1 MIRKILF
8 VDDDQIF
15 REAVA
20 QRLSGYRDNFGLITA
35 ADGEEA
41 MEHLKNQ
48 PLSMV
53 IVNLVMEGMDGAHL
67 VEHLGLLYPDL
78 PVIVMSNV
86 GDRQLAEMARTHSAY
101 GYLSKPFKADDL
113 IAMIQEV
120 LGREAQGGIMNDVSP
135 PVFMQLM
142 EMDARTCTIRILDNH
157 SNQGGIVFFN
167 QGELYNA
174 RVGDVHGIEAAYRMF
189 GWDRTTVYIKN
200 ECDVSENLI
209 EMNLGTIIMTA
220 VGLKDENEERPSDY
234 QEVESVASL
243 SGEENASDASAGAVR
258 DSTATDDDKGSLD
271 QVRKKLKDIHGVISI
286 GVDAGQNVSVENL
299 AQLGKEAGFG
309 SFVMA
314 SVDEDTGSGRIIVP
328 TKPVGI
334 IRSEPG
340 TVSLIEKALK
350 GNTPS

>member
-15 REAVA
+15 REAIA
-20 QRLSGYRDNFGLITA
+20 QRLSSYRDNFSLITA
-35 ADGEEA
+35 AAGPEA
-41 MEHLKNQ
+41 MEQLKSQ
-48 PLSMV
+48 PVSMV

-78 PVIVMSNV
+78 PVLVMSNV

-120 LGREAQGGIMNDVSP
+120 LGREAQGGIMHDVSP

-142 EMDARTCTIRILDNH
+142 EMDARTCTIRIMDNH
-157 SNQGGIVFFN
+157 SNQGGVVFFN

-174 RVGDVHGIEAAYRMF
+174 RVGDIHGIDAAYSIF

-200 ECDVSENLI
+200 ECEISENI
-209 EMNLGTIIMTA
+209 IGENLGMIIMTA
-220 VGLKDENEERPSDY
+220 VGLKDENEERPSEY
-234 QEVESVASL
+234 HEVESIASL
-243 SGEENASDASAGAVR
+243 SGEE
-258 DSTATDDDKGSLD
+258 DSSVDSSGRLENRPGTRAEEGSLE
-271 QVRKKLKDIHGVISI
+271 QVRKKLKDIPGVISI
-286 GVDAGQNVSVENL
+286 GGDPGQDNSVGHL
-299 AQLGKEAGFG
+299 DQLGKEAGFG
-309 SFVMA
+309 TFIMA
-314 SVDEDTGSGRIIVP
+314 SVNEDMESGRIIVP
-328 TKPVGI
+328 TKPAGI

-340 TVSLIEKALK
+340 SVALIDKALK
-350 GNTPS
+350 GDEQS